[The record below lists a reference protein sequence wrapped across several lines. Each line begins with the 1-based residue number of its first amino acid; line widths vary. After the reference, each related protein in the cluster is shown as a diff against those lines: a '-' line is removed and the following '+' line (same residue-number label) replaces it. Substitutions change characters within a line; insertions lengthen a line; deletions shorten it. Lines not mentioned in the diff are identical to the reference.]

1 MKALLLQCLLTEQNL
16 IFIMGLENAFAGETV
31 SPHVRKMRS
40 ACSNIKLFVACQESR
55 IQKMYVPDEL

>member
-1 MKALLLQCLLTEQNL
+1 
-16 IFIMGLENAFAGETV
+16 MGLENALAGETV

-40 ACSNIKLFVACQESR
+40 ALSNIKLFVACQESR